1 MNGIMKKTRLGAPD
15 REGFALVTALLVVL
29 VLSVLAVGVAW
40 LAGTEKKTSFAESVH
55 MESIFSADA
64 GGEAAINFLRTS
76 ETPPLP
82 LDANQTVR
90 VQGTTNLQDAQ
101 TYDYR
106 AQFLKAVF
114 KPGWDPT
121 KYRDF
126 EYRVESHGTA
136 AAKGET
142 DVEMVVTRL
151 YQIGY

>member
-1 MNGIMKKTRLGAPD
+1 MNGFTTTRLDAPD
-15 REGFALVTALLVVL
+15 RGGFALVTALLVVL

-55 MESIFSADA
+55 MRSTFSADA

-76 ETPPLP
+76 ETPPIF
-82 LDANQTVR
+82 LDANRTVR
-90 VQGTTNLQDAQ
+90 NQGTTNLQGTQ
-101 TYDYR
+101 TYDYTAR
-106 AQFLKAVF
+106 FLAAQP

-126 EYRVESHGTA
+126 EYNVQSHGTA
-136 AAKGET
+136 ASKGDM
-142 DVEMVVTRL
+142 DVEMVVSRL